1 MNFNDAIARADEQR
15 LNTASDE
22 QKTRWLYELD
32 CRIAEIMGVDTPAWE
47 FPCDRE
53 LLLPEMHADVYVKY
67 LVAMLDFYN
76 GENDQYANDS
86 AIFEHAFD
94 EACSWWIRNHRPA
107 SSGNWRV

>member
-1 MNFNDAIARADEQR
+1 MNFNDAIARADELR

-32 CRIAEIMGVDTPAWE
+32 CRIAEMMGIVAPTWE
-47 FPCDRE
+47 FPCERE